1 MSVAIVAR
9 SSDALV
15 ACSACSMARAG
26 AVEVAV
32 QLAQVRQAGERGAA
46 GPAGEQVGEVV
57 LGFVVAAELDAGVDE
72 DGQRVGVVGHLLVR
86 AAAVLASLREVVEG
100 EGEHALGHRRG
111 RVTGGQRAGT
121 VERAPGE
128 VVEGRVAG
136 GDGLPQ
142 VAAGQLLP
150 GRQVLRIGGGT
161 PLELGDGARRR
172 HPAHPA
178 DVVPIGGNRRIGR
191 RGR

>member
-9 SSDALV
+9 SSDGAGGLLGLQHGQT
-15 ACSACSMARAG
+15 G

-32 QLAQVRQAGERGAA
+32 QLAQVRQAGECGAA
-46 GPAGEQVGEVV
+46 GSEGEQVGEVA

-100 EGEHALGHRRG
+100 QGEHALGHRRG

-150 GRQVLRIGGGT
+150 GRQVLRIVGRP

-191 RGR
+191 LGR